1 MQKDNQNN
9 SEEEILNNNIE
20 EISNQI
26 DGKNIN
32 KSISNYSSKCKK

>member
-20 EISNQI
+20 EISNHI
-26 DGKNIN
+26 DGKNNN
-32 KSISNYSSKCKK
+32 KSISNYSLKCKK